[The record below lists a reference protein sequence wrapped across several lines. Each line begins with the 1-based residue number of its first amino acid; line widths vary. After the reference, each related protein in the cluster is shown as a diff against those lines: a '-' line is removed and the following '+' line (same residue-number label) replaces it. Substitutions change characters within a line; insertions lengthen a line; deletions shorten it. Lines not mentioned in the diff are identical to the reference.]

1 MEKVKFEAGV
11 RRLPPEL
18 VVTAPNPVPWR
29 TLPKKQ
35 KTPTYN
41 FTLEQI
47 NAMKRQAVDEAV
59 RELMELTIGLPAM
72 ALRDKKGW
80 GKKRLSWLAQAVLE
94 LYESYDQGYL
104 TLQDIRDTLREE
116 CGFEIRMKWRKK

>member
-11 RRLPPEL
+11 RRLPPQLIIAE
-18 VVTAPNPVPWR
+18 PMPE
-29 TLPKKQ
+29 PKAKK

-104 TLQDIRDTLREE
+104 TLQDIRDTLRDE